1 MARHWTLLPPLEFAI
16 YAAARV
22 LLAALQA
29 FGRDPLRTGRL
40 LGSLMRLLDRRHV
53 RVARRN
59 LERAGLPSSLL
70 PAVFENLGRCVAELA
85 AVPRLV
91 TQGALARHVRL
102 ERFDV
107 FDRLLAQGRGAIVAI
122 GHQANYE
129 LAGLGVAAAG
139 YPIRSLARPLVNR
152 WVDRFIDRLRK
163 RTGQLILP
171 REGALGQMI
180 RSLRSNEMLVV
191 QIDLDAK
198 ADGLLVDF
206 LGRPASTHRSPAV
219 LSLKYGTPIV
229 LVEML
234 RDGRMQVARAHDPIH
249 PDGFRSAPDP
259 VLALTQAV
267 SAAFEGTV
275 RSRPAD
281 WWWVIDRWRGADKR
295 ISRGEVRRAEN
306 RPPLPPSSE

>member
-1 MARHWTLLPPLEFAI
+1 MARHWTLLPPVEFAI
-16 YAAARV
+16 YAVARV
-22 LLAALQA
+22 ALAALQA
-29 FGRDPLRTGRL
+29 FGRDPARTGRL
-40 LGSLMRLLDRRHV
+40 LGRLMRLLDRRHV
-53 RVARRN
+53 RIARRN
-59 LERAGLPSSLL
+59 LERAGLPSTLL

-91 TQGALARHVRL
+91 AQGSLSRHVRL

-107 FDRLLAQGRGAIVAI
+107 FDRLLAEGRGAIVAI

-129 LAGLGVAAAG
+129 LAGLAVAAAG
-139 YPIRSLARPLVNR
+139 YPLRSLARPIVNR
-152 WVDRFIDRLRK
+152 WVDGYVDRLRK

-180 RSLRSNEMLVV
+180 RSVRANEMLVV

-206 LGRPASTHRSPAV
+206 FGRPASTHRSPAV
-219 LSLKYGTPIV
+219 LSLKYGTPVV
-229 LVEML
+229 LVEVI
-234 RDGRMQVARAHDPIH
+234 RDGRLLVARAHEPIH
-249 PDGFRSAPDP
+249 PDPYRSAPDP

-267 SAAFEGTV
+267 SQAFERTV
-275 RSRPAD
+275 RERPAA

-295 ISRGEVRRAEN
+295 ISQES
-306 RPPLPPSSE
+306 PPGPPDSASKPGA